1 VKHALLGIFLA
12 LAGCAQLHAPIDASS
27 SDAAIVTDAGTDALE
42 PQNDAGPAE
51 LIGADLCAAG
61 FDRNAELG
69 CQLAGP
75 GVHTCPVQWDG
86 AEQCDQARAEAC
98 LARLDSHTNDCG
110 WLRSVWRAD
119 CLTACTPTAP

>member
-1 VKHALLGIFLA
+1 MRTVIGIFLT
-12 LAGCAQLHAPIDASS
+12 LAGCAQVHVPLSDAGASPDVWPQDDAS
-27 SDAAIVTDAGTDALE
+27 T
-42 PQNDAGPAE
+42 AE
-51 LIGADLCAAG
+51 LTGADLCTAG
-61 FDRNAELG
+61 FDRNTELG

-86 AEQCDQARAEAC
+86 AEQCDQTRAASC